1 MSWKEM
7 KQLTSFNLENPG
19 IYLASCGHQSP
30 IRIESG
36 IPSAIADQGEQVSIF
51 FWTNRFKPPFFH
63 GNPSYLMLLFPI
75 SPNTALLSSHDCLF
89 FVEKP
94 GPCDSIA
101 RPLSKNVGC
110 EEEASLPTTI
120 FQGLC

>member
-36 IPSAIADQGEQVSIF
+36 IPSAIADQGRKKAFERGAS
-51 FWTNRFKPPFFH
+51 W
-63 GNPSYLMLLFPI
+63 
-75 SPNTALLSSHDCLF
+75 
-89 FVEKP
+89 
-94 GPCDSIA
+94 
-101 RPLSKNVGC
+101 
-110 EEEASLPTTI
+110 ASLYNFFGQIDSTPV
-120 FQGLC
+120 FSWKS